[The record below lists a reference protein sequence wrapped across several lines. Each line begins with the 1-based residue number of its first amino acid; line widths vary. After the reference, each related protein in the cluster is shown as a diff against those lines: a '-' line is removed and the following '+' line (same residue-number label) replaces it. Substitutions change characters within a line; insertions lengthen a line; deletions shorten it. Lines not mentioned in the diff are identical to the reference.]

1 MITGAQS
8 CLANKARWVSFVT
21 GDTCKIQLRQQTG
34 ERLLLFS
41 GLAEEVAVY
50 VQLTQQF
57 LPLNVEYVKG
67 F

>member
-1 MITGAQS
+1 MGH
-8 CLANKARWVSFVT
+8 
-21 GDTCKIQLRQQTG
+21 QLRQQTG
-34 ERLLLFS
+34 ERLLPFS

-67 F
+67 FWP